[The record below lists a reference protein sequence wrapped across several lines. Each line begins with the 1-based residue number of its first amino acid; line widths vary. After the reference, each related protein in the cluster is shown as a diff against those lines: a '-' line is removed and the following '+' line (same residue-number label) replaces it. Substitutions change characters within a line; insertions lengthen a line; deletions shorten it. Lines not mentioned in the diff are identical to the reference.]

1 MRKKKHTLKG
11 LIMDTVTMAMVDQ
24 VCCQTLSDNVRYLAG
39 FSKAAGDECL
49 RGLRGQ
55 GFQPWFLKIWDP
67 YGSLKAWLFQYENGF
82 MTWMIW
88 GTI

>member
-1 MRKKKHTLKG
+1 
-11 LIMDTVTMAMVDQ
+11 MDTVTICYHGIHGHGRSSV
-24 VCCQTLSDNVRYLAG
+24 LSDAG

-67 YGSLKAWLFQYENGF
+67 
-82 MTWMIW
+82 
-88 GTI
+88 